1 MKHMEPE
8 IREPVPS
15 KHALVPVAP
24 PRASR
29 VQGWLQRVTG
39 LVARRPPAPAVLPP
53 DWKDVILRTEALE
66 HGLAAQREETLKRLE
81 QSESRTLHHVQQRFE
96 ALEAELG
103 ATLRKAV
110 ENEVGVAT
118 GSLRRWLV
126 GAILLAGLAVCAAAL
141 ALYELFSRS

>member
-1 MKHMEPE
+1 ME
-8 IREPVPS
+8 IHEPDRTTN
-15 KHALVPVAP
+15 ALVPVTP
-24 PRASR
+24 PRMSR

-39 LVARRPPAPAVLPP
+39 LVARRPPPVALPP
-53 DWKDVILRTEALE
+53 DWKDLSLRTEALE

-126 GAILLAGLAVCAAAL
+126 GAILLAGAALCTAGL
-141 ALYELFSRS
+141 ALYELFSRSS